1 MNALF
6 NRHKVPPD
14 KLGKQAVTASVT
26 KFARV
31 AISTAGR
38 SGVNSVNRT
47 VLRLEELDFTPF
59 CEITNK
65 EAVSAIHRAKTQLC
79 KQEIANITCLI
90 NDSNLYPKVLQME
103 CPTRQ
108 GKFLCTFN
116 NSIFFAPNIIIFG
129 LSASCIHKYSHFF
142 VGLTAG
148 KSLGCFQDEKNLR
161 TLNGYSVSLKT
172 TNSPELC
179 INLCLQSGFPYAGVE
194 YS

>member
-14 KLGKQAVTASVT
+14 KLGKQAVTSSVT
-26 KFARV
+26 KLARLS
-31 AISTAGR
+31 ISTASR
-38 SGVNSVNRT
+38 TGVNSVNRT

-103 CPTRQ
+103 CPTKQ
-108 GKFLCTFN
+108 GKLLCTSS
-116 NSIFFAPNIIIFG
+116 NSKFIVLYIITFG
-129 LSASCIHKYSHFF
+129 PTVTCIHKYFHFF
-142 VGLTAG
+142 IGLTAG